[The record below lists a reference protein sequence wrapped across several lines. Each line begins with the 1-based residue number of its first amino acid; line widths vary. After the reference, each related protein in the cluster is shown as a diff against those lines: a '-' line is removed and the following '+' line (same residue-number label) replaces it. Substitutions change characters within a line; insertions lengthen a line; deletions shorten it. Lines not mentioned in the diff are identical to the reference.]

1 MRDVGHYQPQIR
13 HKELA
18 KNWKQRLLKSYSS
31 WSIIANILIAL
42 SISGL
47 SVLGVIS
54 NVIAIPLLVGLAI
67 TFGVAG
73 LLGRVIDQG
82 LDEVRPDDVK

>member
-1 MRDVGHYQPQIR
+1 M
-13 HKELA
+13 KTLA

-42 SISGL
+42 SVSGL

-54 NVIAIPLLVGLAI
+54 SVITIPLLVGLAI
-67 TFGVAG
+67 TFGVIG

-82 LDEVRPDDVK
+82 LDDVK

>member
-1 MRDVGHYQPQIR
+1 M
-13 HKELA
+13 KNLA

-47 SVLGVIS
+47 SILGVIS
-54 NVIAIPLLVGLAI
+54 NVITVPLLVGLAI
-67 TFGVAG
+67 TLGVVG
-73 LLGRVIDQG
+73 LIGRVLDQG
-82 LDEVRPDDVK
+82 LDDVREDSDAN